1 MRFRDISRINR
12 NIVECKEY
20 GKSCLKIA
28 VIRIN
33 RNIVECKENTVF
45 TGICAIFVLIE
56 TSWNVKVIF
65 KSCIIF
71 PSSINRNI
79 VECKAYFPASI
90 QTAISSINRNIVE
103 CKASNFKDSINE
115 SVVLIETSWNVKVP
129 TGVEI
134 IGYLY
139 VLIETSCN
147 VKESAESTRLFP
159 DRVLIETSWN
169 VKSIAKDRFSKV
181 AMVLIETS
189 WNVKTIAEVNRIK
202 NISY

>member
-1 MRFRDISRINR
+1 M
-12 NIVECKEY
+12 
-20 GKSCLKIA
+20 
-28 VIRIN
+28 
-33 RNIVECKENTVF
+33 F
-45 TGICAIFVLIE
+45 TAFDNQQAC
-56 TSWNVKVIF
+56 
-65 KSCIIF
+65 
-71 PSSINRNI
+71 SINRNI
-79 VECKAYFPASI
+79 VECKVCSSCR
-90 QTAISSINRNIVE
+90 TAGHRRN
-103 CKASNFKDSINE
+103 
-115 SVVLIETSWNVKVP
+115 
-129 TGVEI
+129 
-134 IGYLY
+134 

>member
-1 MRFRDISRINR
+1 MRTMA
-12 NIVECKEY
+12 
-20 GKSCLKIA
+20 LA
-28 VIRIN
+28 M
-33 RNIVECKENTVF
+33 
-45 TGICAIFVLIE
+45 VLIE

-79 VECKAYFPASI
+79 VECKGTYRCRNHR
-90 QTAISSINRNIVE
+90 ISVRINRNIVE
-103 CKASNFKDSINE
+103 CKVCSSCRTAGHRRN
-115 SVVLIETSWNVKVP
+115 
-129 TGVEI
+129 
-134 IGYLY
+134 

>member
-1 MRFRDISRINR
+1 M
-12 NIVECKEY
+12 
-20 GKSCLKIA
+20 
-28 VIRIN
+28 
-33 RNIVECKENTVF
+33 ECKENTVF

-79 VECKAYFPASI
+79 VECKGTYRCRNHR
-90 QTAISSINRNIVE
+90 ISVRINRNIVE

-115 SVVLIETSWNVKVP
+115 SV
-129 TGVEI
+129 
-134 IGYLY
+134 
-139 VLIETSCN
+139 
-147 VKESAESTRLFP
+147 
-159 DRVLIETSWN
+159 VLIETSWN

>member
-1 MRFRDISRINR
+1 MSQRHRKLFL
-12 NIVECKEY
+12 C
-20 GKSCLKIA
+20 
-28 VIRIN
+28 IN

-79 VECKAYFPASI
+79 VECKVCSSCR
-90 QTAISSINRNIVE
+90 TAGHRRN
-103 CKASNFKDSINE
+103 
-115 SVVLIETSWNVKVP
+115 
-129 TGVEI
+129 
-134 IGYLY
+134 

>member
-1 MRFRDISRINR
+1 M
-12 NIVECKEY
+12 
-20 GKSCLKIA
+20 
-28 VIRIN
+28 
-33 RNIVECKENTVF
+33 F
-45 TGICAIFVLIE
+45 TAFDNQQAC
-56 TSWNVKVIF
+56 
-65 KSCIIF
+65 
-71 PSSINRNI
+71 SINRNI

-115 SVVLIETSWNVKVP
+115 SVVLIETSWNVKVSS
-129 TGVEI
+129 GNSYSLDSFGINRNIVECKVCSSCRTA
-134 IGYLY
+134 GHRRN

>member
-1 MRFRDISRINR
+1 MS
-12 NIVECKEY
+12 
-20 GKSCLKIA
+20 
-28 VIRIN
+28 
-33 RNIVECKENTVF
+33 
-45 TGICAIFVLIE
+45 
-56 TSWNVKVIF
+56 
-65 KSCIIF
+65 
-71 PSSINRNI
+71 
-79 VECKAYFPASI
+79 
-90 QTAISSINRNIVE
+90 
-103 CKASNFKDSINE
+103 
-115 SVVLIETSWNVKVP
+115 
-129 TGVEI
+129 EI

-139 VLIETSCN
+139 VLIETSWNVKYAAAAELPGHRRNVLIGTSCN